1 MHGIA
6 VNAPYLTRDFLQQ
19 KRCSAQLM
27 ETTYVYD
34 FPDMFREACKTRW
47 TLHIKQ
53 HSLPKSVIPK
63 EFVRFTELVLD
74 SHDNLIEIHRVPGQ
88 NDTGMIAW
96 KMTLFVPEY
105 PDGRDIIVIA
115 NDITYLSGTFG
126 PKEDKLYMRASEF
139 SRAHKLPRIYLS
151 GELLI
156 YLFFLKQIAISETYF
171 PSLLTYRSIDDL
183 PCI

>member
-1 MHGIA
+1 M
-6 VNAPYLTRDFLQQ
+6 
-19 KRCSAQLM
+19 
-27 ETTYVYD
+27 YD

-47 TLHIKQ
+47 ILHVKQ

-74 SHDNLIEIHRVPGQ
+74 SHDHLIEIHRVPGQ

-105 PDGRDIIVIA
+105 PEGRDVIVIA
-115 NDITYLSGTFG
+115 NDITFKIGTFG
-126 PKEDKLYMRASEF
+126 PEEDKLYMRASEF

-151 GELLI
+151 GKHVCLV
-156 YLFFLKQIAISETYF
+156 ISEIFKSVLDYL
-171 PSLLTYRSIDDL
+171 PIYNSYLLSNSCLIHVIDTPLYIFHFRLTHDFNL
-183 PCI
+183 S